1 MVWRKEN
8 EDHKIHG
15 RKIYA
20 IMVSEL
26 ADQAG
31 FSLFHY
37 YRLFQ
42 QSTGLPG
49 MQYILRRRLLHGIYA
64 IKQGSSMIDASLC
77 YGFDTYAGFYKAFC
91 REFGATPSAFLESG
105 RVRRP
110 YPLDWFCFHGT
121 GVPWPPICRA
131 AADPCGEMRS

>member
-42 QSTGLPG
+42 QSTGLPV
-49 MQYILRRRLLHGIYA
+49 MQYILRRRLLHYSNATVRGMAVLEVDFEANKEYIQKEIYG
-64 IKQGSSMIDASLC
+64 K
-77 YGFDTYAGFYKAFC
+77 
-91 REFGATPSAFLESG
+91 
-105 RVRRP
+105 
-110 YPLDWFCFHGT
+110 
-121 GVPWPPICRA
+121 
-131 AADPCGEMRS
+131 